1 MQNKLNEKFFDSELQ
16 LNPKIRV
23 ILLKMAHEII
33 ASASETLE
41 KEIPVAGTIFTGS
54 LASVNFD
61 SYSDIDLHLLID
73 YSDLDEEKKTLL
85 SEFLSYFIK
94 DWNRNEFTVLG
105 FKVEAYPQDKD
116 ETHQAEGIFD
126 LENNEWIK
134 QPNLDNKLEYTPEQ
148 FAKAKEYYNKVKEL
162 RCECNNPKQAEQFY
176 DEVKA
181 LWTEIK
187 EMRQRGMDS
196 AEGMFSDENRVFKL
210 LRRNKTLATLIELL
224 RRTKKKIFTIPENK
238 KLPNFKTF
246 LKMF

>member
-1 MQNKLNEKFFDSELQ
+1 MQGELNKQFFNNELQ

-23 ILLKMAHEII
+23 ILLKMAHEIV
-33 ASASETLE
+33 ASASEALE
-41 KEIPVAGTIFTGS
+41 KKIPVSGTIFTGS
-54 LASVNFD
+54 LCSVNWD
-61 SYSDIDLHLLID
+61 EYSDIDLHILID
-73 YSDLDEEKKTLL
+73 YSGLDEEKKVLL
-85 SEFLSYFIK
+85 SEFLNYFIK
-94 DWNRNEFTVLG
+94 DWNKNEFTVLG

-134 QPNLDNKLEYTPEQ
+134 QPDLNNKLEYTPEQ
-148 FAKAKEYYNKVKEL
+148 AAKAKEYYNRVKEL

-181 LWTEIK
+181 LWSEIK
-187 EMRQRGMDS
+187 EMRQKGMDS

-210 LRRNKTLATLIELL
+210 LRRNKTLATLVELM

-238 KLPNFKTF
+238 TLPNFKNY